1 MSEPRKTGPVP
12 LASRADEVAPDAMA
26 FRTKEDFVAD
36 YLRERILSGRLPR
49 GTRLKQAEIAEEIR
63 FSITPVREAF
73 RILETEGYLT
83 SETHR
88 GVIVAPFNA
97 SATREISE
105 LRILLETRLS
115 LLAMKHM
122 TARDHA
128 ELAQLEREFE
138 HADTRREREAVRAI
152 NYRFHR
158 HLYSL
163 ARQPQTLHFV
173 QVLWAKYPFD
183 LINRIGGRP
192 GRAAAEHRQ
201 LLLALKRVDP
211 KAVARSIRSH
221 IDAGWHELQES
232 LERTPTSDVGIPAPT
247 PRRRSPRPPS
257 AAPDEALDA

>member
-1 MSEPRKTGPVP
+1 MSKPRETDPDP
-12 LASRADEVAPDAMA
+12 LGDRTDGYAPNALA

-73 RILETEGYLT
+73 RILETEGYLA

-88 GVIVAPFNA
+88 GVVVAPFNA

-105 LRILLETRLS
+105 LRIVLETRLA
-115 LLAMKHM
+115 LLAMKRM

-138 HADTRREREAVRAI
+138 DADARQEWEAVRAI

-192 GRAAAEHRQ
+192 ARAATEHRE
-201 LLLALKRVDP
+201 LLAALAKTEP

-221 IDAGWHELQES
+221 IDIGWRELQAS
-232 LERTPTSDVGIPAPT
+232 LDGTQTSDAAVPAT
-247 PRRRSPRPPS
+247 ATRPRRMH
-257 AAPDEALDA
+257 AAQPATARRGA